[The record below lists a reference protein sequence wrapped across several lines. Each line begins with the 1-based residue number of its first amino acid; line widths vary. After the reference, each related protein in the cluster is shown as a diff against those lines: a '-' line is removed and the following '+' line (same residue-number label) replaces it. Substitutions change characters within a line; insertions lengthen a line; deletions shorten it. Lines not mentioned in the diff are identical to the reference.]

1 MRELQVYTP
10 TKRKPIEVVRRLE
23 YRTNGAE
30 LIAWCGTETKTKDG
44 CTGFTNTL
52 HVCDCVTGSARE
64 LFTDWLFYESSGE
77 RTPDPVISP
86 NRELIAFEHFGYDDT
101 SIFFEGLAVTEA
113 DSRSYP
119 SLLSCP
125 HGAGGLVFT
134 RDGAELI
141 AVRNLMENG
150 TFAPDVV
157 RFTITSLFKVLGFEE
172 KINPLNGKPYQA
184 RIYDVRWQESLTLPR
199 GERLVT
205 ASLSAD
211 DRLLV
216 AGGAEGVLHVADLEQ
231 KKVLASFPWEG
242 RKLRDRSAV
251 RVAFSPDAKWV
262 VMLANGRLFARPLGE
277 GKAWQTK
284 NTLGYAHDFALH
296 PAGRTLCAVLADGRA
311 RVLDALTGNV
321 LQSFRWGKKPLYSV
335 AFAPDGLTCAAGGGT
350 GASLFGILTGKR
362 VLKVAMV

>member
-1 MRELQVYTP
+1 MRELQVYP
-10 TKRKPIEVVRRLE
+10 PAKRKPIEVVRRLE
-23 YRTNGAE
+23 FRANGAE
-30 LIAWCGTETKTKDG
+30 LVASCGLETVIKDG
-44 CTGFTNTL
+44 RTGFTNKL
-52 HVCDCVTGSARE
+52 HVYDCVAGSARE

-101 SIFFEGLAVTEA
+101 SIFFEELAVTEA
-113 DSRSYP
+113 DSRFYP

-141 AVRNLMENG
+141 AVRNLVVHG
-150 TFAPDVV
+150 RFVPDVV
-157 RFTITSLFKVLGFEE
+157 RFTIASLFNVLGTEE

-184 RIYDVRWQESLTLPR
+184 RIYDVRWQESLTLPP

-211 DRLLV
+211 DRLLA

-251 RVAFSPDAKWV
+251 RVEFSPDAKWV
-262 VMLANGRLFARPLGE
+262 VMLANGRLFARPLSE

-284 NTLGYAHDFALH
+284 STLGYAHDFAFH
-296 PAGRTLCAVLADGRA
+296 PAGRTLCAVFADGRA

-321 LQSFRWGKKPLYSV
+321 LQSLQWSKKPLYSV
-335 AFAPDGLTCAAGGGT
+335 AFAPDGLTCAVGGQNG
-350 GASLFGILTGKR
+350 R
-362 VLKVAMV
+362 VVVWDIDG